1 MRKWLYVVMIYII
14 CSVIA
19 PAYAD
24 AYNWG
29 MTKGKNGNPAQ
40 AGKKFDEMLP
50 KYEALYLGDTSKK
63 DIYLTFDN
71 GYENGY
77 TAQILDV
84 LKKHQVPATFFITG
98 HYLKTEPELVKR
110 MVKEGHIVGNHSWT
124 HPDMTVL
131 TDDAIKSELQK
142 VKDETERL
150 TGQKTMNYLRPP
162 RGIFK

>member
-63 DIYLTFDN
+63 
-71 GYENGY
+71 
-77 TAQILDV
+77 
-84 LKKHQVPATFFITG
+84 G
-98 HYLKTEPELVKR
+98 HLFNL
-110 MVKEGHIVGNHSWT
+110 
-124 HPDMTVL
+124 
-131 TDDAIKSELQK
+131 
-142 VKDETERL
+142 
-150 TGQKTMNYLRPP
+150 
-162 RGIFK
+162 